1 MSAASAA
8 TTLGNYLNVKFTP
21 ALEAPIQWQSEEWYA
36 AIVENASL
44 WLVAHEAELEADALR
59 AAQGAKV
66 GNRFQQPG
74 FVSSREEEAV
84 RAKERNLRRVREL
97 QGRN

>member
-44 WLVAHEAELEADALR
+44 WLDAHEAELEADALR
-59 AAQGAKV
+59 AAQGEKIE
-66 GNRFQQPG
+66 NRFMQPD
-74 FVSSREEEAV
+74 FVSEREEEAV
-84 RAKERNLRRVREL
+84 RAKQRNLRRVREL
-97 QGRN
+97 QGKD